1 MSSKSS
7 TNNSRPNSGNFAT
20 EAATGGALALMS
32 GLLSNAKQKWEG
44 SHGQRAFSNVS
55 ASLPEGTQ
63 EYITAAKAKLFNLSY
78 LRSPKVYFGI
88 GEEKPFFVERDVPLL
103 VSRMKHNF
111 QFFYLNYILL
121 TVVLFLLTLLI
132 SPGAIIG
139 IGLLGFAWMAVIR
152 ATAEG
157 SVNIKGINV
166 SQKQATIAMSIFSFL
181 VLFKILSGVFWWT
194 LSTSG
199 ILVGAHSVLRDASMH
214 KDEDD
219 KVQMSGDLE
228 DTAGLMEMEDMA

>member
-1 MSSKSS
+1 
-7 TNNSRPNSGNFAT
+7 
-20 EAATGGALALMS
+20 
-32 GLLSNAKQKWEG
+32 
-44 SHGQRAFSNVS
+44 
-55 ASLPEGTQ
+55 
-63 EYITAAKAKLFNLSY
+63 
-78 LRSPKVYFGI
+78 
-88 GEEKPFFVERDVPLL
+88 
-103 VSRMKHNF
+103 MKHNF